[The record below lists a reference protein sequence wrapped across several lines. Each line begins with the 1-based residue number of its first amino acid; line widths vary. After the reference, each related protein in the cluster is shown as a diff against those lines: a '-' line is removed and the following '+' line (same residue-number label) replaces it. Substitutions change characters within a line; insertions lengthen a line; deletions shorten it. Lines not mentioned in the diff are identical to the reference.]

1 MLLKPVH
8 GAVKTAVM
16 YVDKSVNTQ
25 LAAVHSVCGT
35 TTTVTKLLTGTWKGR
50 MRQMTRMLAHNLL
63 RVVMKQ
69 AT

>member
-1 MLLKPVH
+1 
-8 GAVKTAVM
+8 M
-16 YVDKSVNTQ
+16 YADKSVNTQ

-35 TTTVTKLLTGTWKGR
+35 MTTVTKLLTGTWKGR